1 MGEAKGPML
10 VSSDL
15 SESTGLSLPADG
27 GVHTSDKNFICAN
40 IPNLRHLHWSG
51 WVQPNVVIQADNTG
65 VFYIKHKA
73 VQLQFSS
80 ET

>member
-15 SESTGLSLPADG
+15 SESTGLSLPA
-27 GVHTSDKNFICAN
+27 FICAN
-40 IPNLRHLHWSG
+40 IPNLRYLHWSG
-51 WVQPNVVIQADNTG
+51 WVIQAHNTG